1 MAEASTGSGKRVS
14 APLVLALASG
24 MLAIAAVVFFSTQRD
39 GAADGELPE
48 GEADS
53 FHVDDSSPE
62 RVAETFYD
70 AWRRRRWPQ
79 ALEISVG
86 RAHEEVIQK
95 RAGDEALPR
104 EERIIAERTWDAL
117 ARAPLT
123 LLLDEAEMLGGER
136 YRLHGTAEYQFV
148 GRPYRRRVEFVIEP
162 SGDRYRVAEMNLG
175 EVLTELPEL
184 FQGADPEA
192 R

>member
-1 MAEASTGSGKRVS
+1 MAEGATGAKKVS

-24 MLAIAAVVFFSTQRD
+24 MLAVAAVVFYSTLDD
-39 GAADGELPE
+39 GAPELPQDE
-48 GEADS
+48 PADA
-53 FHVDDSSPE
+53 FEVDDSSPE
-62 RVAETFYD
+62 RVAESFYD
-70 AWRRRRWPQ
+70 AWRRRRWTQ

-86 RAHEEVIQK
+86 PAREEVIAK
-95 RAGDEALPR
+95 RARDEAMPR
-104 EERIIAERTWDAL
+104 EERIVAERTWDAL

-123 LLLDEAEMLGGER
+123 LALDEAEMLGEDR

-148 GRPYRRRVEFVIEP
+148 GRPYRRRVQFLVEP
-162 SGDRYRVAEMNLG
+162 AAGERYRVAEMELG

-184 FQGADPEA
+184 FQGSDPET